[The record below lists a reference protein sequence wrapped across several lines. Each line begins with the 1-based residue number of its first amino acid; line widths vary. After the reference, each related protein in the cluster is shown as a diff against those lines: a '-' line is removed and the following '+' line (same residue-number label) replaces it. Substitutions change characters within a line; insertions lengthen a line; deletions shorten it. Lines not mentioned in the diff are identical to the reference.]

1 MRSPRERMVG
11 FCCTVDPGAG
21 CPCHRYLGR
30 SPAQRRVTTAAASAE
45 ATVEITETMLPGHS
59 ALPSGFGLDYTDSGG
74 RTVVPGVAPNALTFT
89 GWRDSYAGTPWHKHV
104 PARIEASSTKLRRDF
119 SSRS

>member
-1 MRSPRERMVG
+1 MVG
-11 FCCTVDPGAG
+11 LCCTVDPGAG

-59 ALPSGFGLDYTDSGG
+59 ALPNGFGLDYTDSGG
-74 RTVVPGVAPNALTFT
+74 RTVVPGVAPNALTST

-104 PARIEASSTKLRRDF
+104 PARIEASSTKLRGDF